1 MRKYFLSLLSFL
13 FLFFFVSIKLHPIDN
28 KIVAKVENTVLTSY
42 ELKNK
47 IRVTLVLSDQEI
59 NQNNINKIKSN
70 VLASLLNLKIKK
82 LELEK
87 YKVDIKTIDASNHLS
102 TISSNNIIGLKE
114 KFIRN
119 NLDFNLFLTE
129 VKTELAWR
137 QFIFNMY
144 NNKVNVDDKDIDFEL
159 TKIIENKST
168 IEEYNISEIEI
179 FAEKGENDDNQI
191 NFIKEQIQII
201 GFENTAE
208 KFSISPSSLNK
219 GDLGWINSRSF
230 SKKMFE
236 IVKNMKPGDISKP
249 IRNPNSILFLKLIDK
264 KNSKLSEIDTDEIRN
279 RLIKQKKN
287 ELFNLYSNSHLSKL
301 KNNALIEYK

>member
-1 MRKYFLSLLSFL
+1 MRKYFLNLLSFL
-13 FLFFFVSIKLHPIDN
+13 FLFSFLSIGVYSIEN
-28 KIVAKVENTVLTSY
+28 KIIAKVENSVLTSH

-47 IRVTLVLSDQEI
+47 IRVTLILSDQEI

-70 VLASLLNLKIKK
+70 VLTSLLNLKIKK

-87 YKVDIKTIDASNHLS
+87 YKVDIKKIDANNHLS

-119 NLDFNLFLTE
+119 NLDFNLFLSE

-144 NNKVNVDDKDIDFEL
+144 NSKVNVDGKDIDFEL
-159 TKIIENKST
+159 AKIIENKT
-168 IEEYNISEIEI
+168 IIEEYKISEIEI
-179 FAEKGENDDNQI
+179 FVEKGVQNDNQI
-191 NFIKEQIQII
+191 NFSIEQIQTI

-208 KFSISPSSLNK
+208 KFSISASSVNK

-230 SKKMFE
+230 SKKIYE

-264 KNSKLSEIDTDEIRN
+264 KKSQSNEIDKDEIKN

-301 KNNALIEYK
+301 KNNTLIEYK